1 MSAVSYD
8 VFLSEVMPYVH
19 DVPELVAIQAVR
31 NACIEFCEET
41 RYLQVDS
48 DAQTAVAGQADYDL
62 EADTGYVCCD
72 LVEAWA
78 GDQLLIPKSVEEIT
92 KIYRANDWRQMTG
105 NPYYY
110 FRTTSQVVTLVPK
123 PSTTEAAKLKFRIAI
138 APSRAST
145 TVDSEMF
152 ERFLE
157 QIAYGARARLYNTP
171 GQPYYDPKTAEIYLK
186 RFNDAIAEVRT
197 RVNKGLSRASIAIE
211 FQRFA

>member
-8 VFLSEVMPYVH
+8 VFLPEVIPYVH
-19 DVPELVAIQAVR
+19 DVPEIVAIQAVR

-48 DAQTAVAGQADYDL
+48 DAQTSVAMQADYDL

-72 LVEAWA
+72 LVEAWF
-78 GDQLLIPKSVEEIT
+78 GDQLLIPKSVEELT
-92 KIYRANDWRQMTG
+92 KIYRANDWRQSFG
-105 NPYYY
+105 NPYYF

-145 TVDSEMF
+145 TVNSELF

-171 GQPYYDPKTAEIYLK
+171 GQPYYDPKTAEVYLK
-186 RFNDAIAEVRT
+186 RFNDAMAEVRT
-197 RVNKGLSRASIAIE
+197 RVNKGLSRASVSIE
-211 FQRFA
+211 FGRFA

>member
-1 MSAVSYD
+1 
-8 VFLSEVMPYVH
+8 
-19 DVPELVAIQAVR
+19 
-31 NACIEFCEET
+31 
-41 RYLQVDS
+41 
-48 DAQTAVAGQADYDL
+48 
-62 EADTGYVCCD
+62 
-72 LVEAWA
+72 
-78 GDQLLIPKSVEEIT
+78 
-92 KIYRANDWRQMTG
+92 MTG

-145 TVDSEMF
+145 TITSELF